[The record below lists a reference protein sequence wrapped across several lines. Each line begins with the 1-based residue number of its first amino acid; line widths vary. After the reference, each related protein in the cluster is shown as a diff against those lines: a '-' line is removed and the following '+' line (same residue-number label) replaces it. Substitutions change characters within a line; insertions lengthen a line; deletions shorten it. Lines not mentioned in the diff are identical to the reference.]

1 MVMRALL
8 LPVMLAV
15 LTACGEARN
24 PSGEA
29 EASEPAL
36 LLGAYKPE
44 SSAATWTTGGV
55 TIQRGGLMFD
65 KGAILYTRTLNPRHG
80 YDLMS
85 RDGRSYAA
93 AALGPSELDIE
104 LRRVTE
110 QTLTDGAEGLC
121 GEAVPTYV
129 ALAYQQHNTQVTILV
144 FAGAEAPGA
153 EANDSRLCGTFV
165 YGALDGARTRQGVVL
180 R

>member
-1 MVMRALL
+1 MDMRVWL

-44 SSAATWTTGGV
+44 SSAASWVTGAV
-55 TIQRGGLMFD
+55 TVQRGGLTFE

-80 YDLMS
+80 YDLIARGGAS
-85 RDGRSYAA
+85 FAA
-93 AALGPSELDIE
+93 AALGASDLDVE
-104 LRRVTE
+104 LRRVT
-110 QTLTDGAEGLC
+110 QQVLSHGAEGVC
-121 GEAVPTYV
+121 GDDPPSYV
-129 ALAYQQHNTQVTILV
+129 ALAYQQYSTQMTLLV
-144 FAGAEAPGA
+144 FTGAEAPGA
-153 EANDSRLCGTFV
+153 DAVDTRVCATFV